1 MELNFRGFHNEYLV
15 IFFNSEGQ
23 KTEIGGIRGTF
34 CRFSLSVPLT
44 TLLVE
49 AIIDTG
55 AGISAIS
62 PELFRLLKK
71 PSRNWDRR
79 QLITVNN
86 ARVYPE
92 CCVDLTL
99 QVDGILIKIQ
109 AVVLEINGFSLL
121 LGNDALRQLKSFT
134 VDYGQPEPVFLTGGI
149 DFDLDVEKREEL
161 DRVVCFESQSIPARS
176 MAFVSVEVLGR
187 LDVVDRIV
195 GTIFKVL
202 CLLN

>member
-1 MELNFRGFHNEYLV
+1 MEY
-15 IFFNSEGQ
+15 
-23 KTEIGGIRGTF
+23 GGHSAV
-34 CRFSLSVPLT
+34 FSLSVPLT
-44 TLLVE
+44 TRHNFVLKKVSCYAQEVE

-71 PSRNWDRR
+71 PSRNWDRG

-134 VDYGQPEPVFLTGGI
+134 VVYGQPEPVFLTGGI
-149 DFDLDVEKREEL
+149 DF
-161 DRVVCFESQSIPARS
+161 
-176 MAFVSVEVLGR
+176 
-187 LDVVDRIV
+187 
-195 GTIFKVL
+195 
-202 CLLN
+202 